1 MRVPQVQTHTQTQAR
16 PAGAL
21 SKSERVIAACLPSA
35 ADMIFLSVLLGV
47 LLGLQGRAL
56 GYDGDSGWN
65 IRIGLHVLEHGI
77 PRTEFLLSTTY
88 GQPHVYWEWLSQT
101 FYALAYRLGGLNG
114 VVLLAALLVA
124 LTGTGLLVAMRGR
137 GVPLLLALGL
147 ALLGTALT
155 SITWT
160 ARSQLFS
167 LLLTLCWS
175 EWIWRYW
182 RDGNPRRLWFFPV
195 TMALWANLH
204 GGFLGG
210 LILLGVTVA
219 VAWLAPH
226 RHGEANPRHLTF
238 ALLGT
243 LAATLMTPWGIDLYS
258 HILWFF
264 RNPLIVKD
272 TQEHQS
278 PDFHMLSGQVFMM
291 LTFAIVAAW
300 MYALWMR
307 QSTSSPTSTPPASPD
322 ASQAD
327 SARPESAT
335 TTPEPLALAQVG
347 VWTALSLISVRYI
360 PLWALIATP
369 VLGDALVACAR
380 VYRASQNQK
389 TATSGSA
396 PADIA
401 GRIHAQAI
409 QMAMLLGKRAIL
421 LSRRLEATDKLV
433 GKGIWASLALIFV
446 AATVAHGGAVPGA
459 STHLLD
465 AQYDTH
471 TFPVRAAQELHANG
485 LPQGVGFTTYEW
497 GGYLDYALPEYHVF
511 IDSRSDV
518 YSAEMLGD
526 YASIIGLNP
535 GWQQTLDRYH
545 VRWALIPAGS
555 PLQQMLAISSGWQ
568 CSALG
573 NDGVATLCT
582 RTT

>member
-1 MRVPQVQTHTQTQAR
+1 MRVSQTQTQMQTQAH
-16 PAGAL
+16 PAATL
-21 SKSERVIAACLPSA
+21 SKVERVIAACLPSA

-56 GYDGDSGWN
+56 GYDGDAGWN
-65 IRIGLHVLEHGI
+65 IRIGLFILDHGI
-77 PRTEFLLSTTY
+77 PRTEFLISTIY

-101 FYALAYRLGGLNG
+101 FYAIAYRLGGLNG
-114 VVLLAALLVA
+114 VVLLAALIVA
-124 LTGTGLLVAMRGR
+124 LTGTGLLVALRRR
-137 GVPLLLALGL
+137 GVPLLLALAL

-195 TMALWANLH
+195 TMALWVNLH

-210 LILLGVTVA
+210 LILLGVAVV
-219 VAWLAPH
+219 VAWIAPH
-226 RHGEANPRHLTF
+226 RHGKANPRHLTF

-243 LAATLMTPWGIDLYS
+243 LAATLITPWGIDLYS

-264 RNPLIVKD
+264 RNPLIVRD

-278 PDFHMLSGQVFMM
+278 PDFHMLSGQVFMV

-307 QSTSSPTSTPPASPD
+307 QAATPTT
-322 ASQAD
+322 
-327 SARPESAT
+327 SAT
-335 TTPEPLALAQVG
+335 PEPTNSDKAPVTHAPNTPEPLALAHVG

-360 PLWALIATP
+360 PLWALLATP
-369 VLGDALVACAR
+369 ALGEALVACAR
-380 VYRASQNQK
+380 VYRASPK
-389 TATSGSA
+389 TRTADAISAGVAERLSAHAMRIATT
-396 PADIA
+396 
-401 GRIHAQAI
+401 
-409 QMAMLLGKRAIL
+409 LGKRAAN
-421 LSRRLEATDKLV
+421 LSQRLEATDRVV
-433 GKGIWASLALIFV
+433 GKGVWAALVILFA
-446 AATVAHGGAVPGA
+446 AATVAHGGVIPGT
-459 STHLLD
+459 STRLLD
-465 AQYDTH
+465 ARFDAH
-471 TFPVRAAQELHANG
+471 TFPVQAAQELHTNG

-535 GWQQTLDRYH
+535 GWQRTLDRYH
-545 VRWALIPAGS
+545 VRWALIPTGS
-555 PLQQMLAISSGWQ
+555 PLEQMLAISPGWR
-568 CSALG
+568 CDALG
-573 NDGVATLCT
+573 HDGVATLCT
-582 RTT
+582 RATPA

>member
-1 MRVPQVQTHTQTQAR
+1 MRVSQTQTQIPT
-16 PAGAL
+16 PAHTGATL
-21 SKSERVIAACLPSA
+21 SKAERVIAACLPSA

-56 GYDGDSGWN
+56 GYDGDAGWN
-65 IRIGLHVLEHGI
+65 IRIGLFVLDHGI
-77 PRTEFLLSTTY
+77 PRSEFLLSTTF

-101 FYALAYRLGGLNG
+101 FYAVAYRLGGLNG

-124 LTGTGLLVAMRGR
+124 LTGTGLLVALRRR
-137 GVPLLLALGL
+137 GVPLLLAVGL

-167 LLLTLCWS
+167 LLLTLFWS

-195 TMALWANLH
+195 AMALWANLH

-210 LILLGVTVA
+210 LILLGVAVG
-219 VAWLAPH
+219 VAWIAPH
-226 RHGEANPRHLTF
+226 HHGKANPRHLTL

-243 LAATLMTPWGIDLYS
+243 LAATLITPWGITLYS

-278 PDFHMLSGQVFMM
+278 PDFHMLSGQVFMV

-307 QSTSSPTSTPPASPD
+307 QPVTPTTHAAS
-322 ASQAD
+322 D
-327 SARPESAT
+327 SAESDEAKVT
-335 TTPEPLALAQVG
+335 RSANTPEPLALAQVG
-347 VWTALSLISVRYI
+347 VWTALSLVSVRYI
-360 PLWALIATP
+360 PLWALLATP
-369 VLGDALVACAR
+369 ALGEALMACAR
-380 VYRASQNQK
+380 VFRSSSTTPTADAMPSGVAARISAHALQIATTLAK
-389 TATSGSA
+389 RATSMS
-396 PADIA
+396 
-401 GRIHAQAI
+401 Q
-409 QMAMLLGKRAIL
+409 
-421 LSRRLEATDKLV
+421 RLEATDKVV
-433 GKGIWASLALIFV
+433 GKGVWAALVILFV
-446 AATVAHGGAVPGA
+446 AATVAHGGVIPGS
-459 STHLLD
+459 STRLLD
-465 AQYDTH
+465 ARFDAH
-471 TFPVRAAQELHANG
+471 TFPVQAAQELHTNG

-526 YASIIGLNP
+526 YASIMGLNP

-545 VRWALIPAGS
+545 VQWALIPTGS
-555 PLQQMLAISSGWQ
+555 PLEQMLAISPGWH
-568 CSALG
+568 CDALG
-573 NDGVATLCT
+573 HDGVATLCT
-582 RTT
+582 HARPA

>member
-1 MRVPQVQTHTQTQAR
+1 MKVSQVQTQVQIQAHPR
-16 PAGAL
+16 VAL
-21 SKSERVIAACLPSA
+21 SRVERVIAACLPST

-47 LLGLQGRAL
+47 LLGLQGRTL

-65 IRIGLHVLEHGI
+65 IRIGLFVLDHGV
-77 PRTEFLLSTTY
+77 PHKEFLLSTTY

-101 FYALAYRLGGLNG
+101 FYAIAYRLGGLNG

-124 LTGTGLLVAMRGR
+124 LTGAGLLAAMRRR
-137 GVPLLLALGL
+137 GMPLLLALGL

-167 LLLTLCWS
+167 LLLTLLWS
-175 EWIWRYW
+175 EVIWSYW

-195 TMALWANLH
+195 AMAFWVNLH

-210 LILLGVTVA
+210 LILLGVAVG
-219 VAWLAPH
+219 VAWIVPNH
-226 RHGEANPRHLTF
+226 HGKANPRHLTF

-243 LAATLMTPWGIDLYS
+243 LAATLLTPWGIGLYS

-272 TQEHQS
+272 TQEHKS
-278 PDFHMLSGQVFMM
+278 PDFHMLSGQVFMV
-291 LTFAIVAAW
+291 LAFAIVAAW

-307 QSTSSPTSTPPASPD
+307 QPDNSPTSSAPDSTPRDEAPPAP
-322 ASQAD
+322 
-327 SARPESAT
+327 AT

-360 PLWALIATP
+360 PLWALIAMP
-369 VLGDALVACAR
+369 ILGDALMACVR
-380 VYRASQNQK
+380 VYRASHK
-389 TATSGSA
+389 RDTSSMA
-396 PADIA
+396 PTGGAD
-401 GRIHAQAI
+401 RIYAQTI
-409 QMAMLLGKRAIL
+409 QIVARLGKRAVL
-421 LSRRLEATDKLV
+421 LSQRLEATDRLV
-433 GKGIWASLALIFV
+433 GKGIWASLVLIVV
-446 AATVAHGGAVPGA
+446 AATAAHGGIIPGT
-459 STHLLD
+459 SIRLLH
-465 AQYDTH
+465 AQYDAH
-471 TFPVRAAQELHANG
+471 TFPVQAAQELHTNG
-485 LPQGVGFTTYEW
+485 LPPGVGFTTYEW

-518 YSAEMLGD
+518 YSAEMLSD

-535 GWQQTLDRYH
+535 GWQQTLARYH
-545 VRWALIPAGS
+545 VRWALIPAES
-555 PLQQMLAISSGWQ
+555 PLEQMLAITPGWR
-568 CSALG
+568 CSPLG
-573 NDGVATLCT
+573 NDGVAALCT

>member
-1 MRVPQVQTHTQTQAR
+1 MRASQVQTQVQTQAR
-16 PAGAL
+16 PDVSL
-21 SKSERVIAACLPSA
+21 SRVERVIAACLPSA
-35 ADMIFLSVLLGV
+35 ADVIFLSVLLGV

-65 IRIGLHVLEHGI
+65 IRIGQFILDHGI
-77 PRTEFLLSTTY
+77 PRKEFLLSTTY

-101 FYALAYRLGGLNG
+101 FYAIGYRVGGLNG

-124 LTGTGLLVAMRGR
+124 LTGTGLLMAMRDR
-137 GVPLLLALGL
+137 GLPLLLALGL

-175 EWIWRYW
+175 ECIWRYW
-182 RDGNPRRLWFFPV
+182 RDGNPRRLWFFPI
-195 TMALWANLH
+195 TMVLWANLH

-210 LILLGVTVA
+210 LILLGVAVG
-219 VAWLAPH
+219 VAWIAPH
-226 RHGEANPRHLTF
+226 RHGKANPRHLTF

-243 LAATLMTPWGIDLYS
+243 LAATLVTPWGIDLYS

-278 PDFHMLSGQVFMM
+278 PDFHMLSGQVFMV
-291 LTFAIVAAW
+291 LTFAIVATW

-307 QSTSSPTSTPPASPD
+307 QPATSPTFPTP
-322 ASQAD
+322 D
-327 SARPESAT
+327 SAQGAEAQPQRTAN
-335 TTPEPLALAQVG
+335 TPEPLALAQVG

-360 PLWALIATP
+360 PLWALLATP
-369 VLGDALVACAR
+369 VLGDALVAAAR
-380 VYRASQNQK
+380 VYRASQQPN
-389 TATSGSA
+389 ASNSA
-396 PADIA
+396 PTGTA
-401 GRIHAQAI
+401 GRLRIQAMR
-409 QMAMLLGKRAIL
+409 MAVVLGRRATL
-421 LSRRLEATDKLV
+421 LSQRLEATDRLV
-433 GKGIWASLALIFV
+433 GKGVWASLALIFV
-446 AATVAHGGAVPGA
+446 AATVAHAGIIPGT
-459 STHLLD
+459 STRLLD
-465 AQYDTH
+465 ARYDAH
-471 TFPVRAAQELHANG
+471 TFPVQAAQELHANG
-485 LPQGVGFTTYEW
+485 LPSGVGFTTYEW

-526 YASIIGLNP
+526 YASIIGLDP
-535 GWQQTLDRYH
+535 GWQQTMDRYH

-555 PLQQMLAISSGWQ
+555 PLEQMLAISPGWH
-568 CSALG
+568 CAALG
-573 NDGVATLCT
+573 NDGVAALCT